1 MVEVS
6 RKSVL
11 VESLAW
17 LIVAAAGAVIL
28 IMLIPGCALDTRQI
42 AYEAA
47 RAAVDGVADRFGVP
61 VPTDAV
67 SPLQG
72 LLGAGGMMLV
82 YLIRKRFW
90 PMGKR

>member
-1 MVEVS
+1 MLNLKPLKWIGYIIGGAALIWVS
-6 RKSVL
+6 AML
-11 VESLAW
+11 VGSF
-17 LIVAAAGAVIL
+17 
-28 IMLIPGCALDTRQI
+28 GCSSAERSQL

-47 RAAVDGVADRFGVP
+47 QAAVDAAADRFHI
-61 VPTDAV
+61 PTPEEAV

-82 YLIRKRFW
+82 YLVRKKFF